1 MISQRRTEPAE
12 EVVASDM
19 NWVRLKMSVNHK
31 QSRSARKGDLRHFY
45 VSGVVATKTDRIKR
59 STGAGTMLEPFS
71 LCTVRSVP
79 DKGGVPDHLHTM
91 GNAAIYQAVR

>member
-1 MISQRRTEPAE
+1 
-12 EVVASDM
+12 M

-79 DKGGVPDHLHTM
+79 DKVAYRTTCTRWDMPLFIRPSDNGLHR
-91 GNAAIYQAVR
+91 IKE